1 MTEINKENVNTAFLT
16 LLSMCRVLRPDGV
29 LAVACTRKQLGNVST
44 FLLEAERVGVLTAV
58 QGRPIRLG
66 RSGTDVCDDIHFVA
80 TPRTGVQVE
89 MIQRMPVLLGTTCGE
104 RGEGG
109 QLARTMRAGLQ
120 VAIDREAVET
130 CTGALPFRRGLLVHA
145 YVSVATG
152 EASMRYTEVL
162 NEKDKAAL
170 GATSKQINASGAQ
183 LTLAGIHLG
192 LRPELGVLERFERMN
207 AARLEAYM
215 AATDDAAKLEHC
227 EMSQQK

>member
-1 MTEINKENVNTAFLT
+1 
-16 LLSMCRVLRPDGV
+16 MCRVLRFC
-29 LAVACTRKQLGNVST
+29 ARMACWQLRARASSWAMCST

-66 RSGTDVCDDIHFVA
+66 RSGTDVCDAIHFVA

-109 QLARTMRAGLQ
+109 QLARTMRPGLQ